1 MPTSPRPA
9 WGPFHADQVRPGDRY
24 ELSNGHAMYC
34 APTGSDGGR
43 AVSVGASVLRSDP
56 AVTEIGIDVGYTP
69 SPSRQTLRAPDIAIG
84 NVPEKPGWVPGVPAL
99 AVEYAGRGQDEDDLA
114 VKIREFLE
122 AGTQL
127 IWVVRLVGARH
138 VEVHAPKQPVRVV
151 GPGEVLTAPGIL
163 ANPVPVEALWDP
175 ARAEHATVRNLL
187 GVDSLEE
194 ALAHAREEGVSEGR
208 DEGRDEAIR
217 LLDAFEAR
225 HGRPPGSDELRAL
238 REVWR
243 KDGLDAAVATLRG

>member
-1 MPTSPRPA
+1 
-9 WGPFHADQVRPGDRY
+9 
-24 ELSNGHAMYC
+24 MYC

-43 AVSVGASVLRSDP
+43 AVSMGA
-56 AVTEIGIDVGYTP
+56 
-69 SPSRQTLRAPDIAIG
+69 IAIG

-138 VEVHAPKQPVRVV
+138 VEIHAPKQTVRVV

-194 ALAHAREEGVSEGR
+194 ALANAREAGAREGR
-208 DEGRDEAIR
+208 ELSKDSAADAMLTLIG
-217 LLDAFEAR
+217 AFEAR
-225 HGRPPGSDELRAL
+225 HGRPPRSDELRAL

-243 KDGLDAAVATLRG
+243 KDGLNAAMATLRG